1 MVKEQAGVVKLA
13 LPKGRM
19 QDRVFRLLS
28 DAGVDLQI
36 SSRGYRPRVSLDGF
50 DAKILKPQNALEMLH
65 SGTRDL
71 GFGGADWVRELDVEL
86 VELLDLGF
94 DPVRL
99 VAAAPVELLE
109 DGRLPKN
116 LGGRPLVVASEYER
130 ITRQWIAE
138 QGMEAVFVKSRG
150 ATEVFPPDDA
160 DCIVDV
166 TQTGD
171 TLRANGLE
179 IVDEIMRSTTR
190 LWANPRSLEDPAKRE
205 GIERFV
211 LLLRSVL
218 DARGRVMLE
227 LNVSKEKFEE
237 VVSILP
243 CMRRPT
249 VAVLGDDA
257 GFAVKVAAPRKD
269 LAVLIPAIKAKG
281 GTDIIVTE
289 MARLVP

>member
-1 MVKEQAGVVKLA
+1 MARDEKKLVKLA

-19 QDRVFRLLS
+19 QEGVFRLLG
-28 DAGVDLQI
+28 DAGIDLRI

-71 GFGGADWVRELDVEL
+71 GFGGADWVRELGVDL
-86 VELLDLGF
+86 VEMLDTGF

-99 VAAAPVELLE
+99 VAAAPTELLE
-109 DGRLPKN
+109 EGRLPAS
-116 LGGRPLVVASEYER
+116 RQLVVASEYER
-130 ITRQWIAE
+130 ITKEWISK
-138 QGMEAVFVKSRG
+138 QGLDARFVMSRG

-160 DCIVDV
+160 DCILDV

-179 IVDEIMRSTTR
+179 ILDEVMRSTTR
-190 LWANPRSLEDPAKRE
+190 LWANPLALEDSVKRE
-205 GIERFV
+205 AIERFV

-218 DARGRVMLE
+218 DARGRIMLE
-227 LNVSKEKFEE
+227 LNIDEAGFES

-243 CMRRPT
+243 CMRKPT
-249 VAVLGDDA
+249 VATLGDGSGYA
-257 GFAVKVAAPRKD
+257 IKVAAPRD
-269 LAVLIPAIKAKG
+269 SLSTLIPEIKARG

-289 MARLVP
+289 MSRLVP

>member
-1 MVKEQAGVVKLA
+1 MVTESENTVKLA

-19 QDRVFRLLS
+19 QERVFQLLK
-28 DAGVDLQI
+28 DAGIELGL
-36 SSRGYRPRVSLDGF
+36 SSRGYRPRLSLAGF
-50 DAKILKPQNALEMLH
+50 DAKILKPQNALEMMH

-99 VAAAPVELLE
+99 VAAAPSGLLVG
-109 DGRLPKN
+109 GRLPTD
-116 LGGRPLVVASEYER
+116 RRLVIASEYES
-130 ITRQWIAE
+130 ITRRWIADR
-138 QGMEAVFVKSRG
+138 GLDATFVKSRG

-179 IVDEIMRSTTR
+179 IVEDILQSTTR
-190 LWANPRSLEDPAKRE
+190 LWANPVALQNPTKRE
-205 GIERFV
+205 AIDRFV

-218 DARGRVMLE
+218 DARGRMMVE
-227 LNVSKEKFEE
+227 LNVSQENFDA
-237 VVSILP
+237 VVGVLP
-243 CMRRPT
+243 SMRRPT
-249 VAVLGDDA
+249 GSVLGEDA
-257 GFAVKVAAPRKD
+257 GFAVKIAAPRD
-269 LAVLIPAIKAKG
+269 SLAALIPEIKARG

-289 MARLVP
+289 IARLVP

>member
-1 MVKEQAGVVKLA
+1 MVTPSENTVKLA

-19 QDRVFRLLS
+19 QDRVFKLLK
-28 DAGVDLQI
+28 DAGIELGL
-36 SSRGYRPRVSLDGF
+36 SSRGYRPRLSLPGF
-50 DAKILKPQNALEMLH
+50 DAKILKPQNALEMMH

-71 GFGGADWVRELDVEL
+71 GFGGVDWVTELGVEL

-99 VAAAPVELLE
+99 VAAAPTELLVN
-109 DGRLPKN
+109 GQLPTDRK
-116 LGGRPLVVASEYER
+116 LVIASEYEA
-130 ITRQWIAE
+130 ITRKWIKDTGLDA
-138 QGMEAVFVKSRG
+138 AFVKSRG

-179 IVDEIMRSTTR
+179 IVEDILRSTTR
-190 LWANPRSLEDPAKRE
+190 LWANPAALENPTKKAAID
-205 GIERFV
+205 RFV

-218 DARGRVMLE
+218 DARGRMMLE
-227 LNVSKEKFEE
+227 VNVSKDNFDA
-237 VVSILP
+237 VVGVLP
-243 CMRRPT
+243 SMRRPT
-249 VAVLGDDA
+249 VSVLGEDA
-257 GFAVKVAAPRKD
+257 GFAVKIAAPRES
-269 LAVLIPAIKAKG
+269 LAELIPEIKAMG

-289 MARLVP
+289 IARLVP